1 LPRVNPGEHTI
12 DTIKTEIQ
20 RIVAERQDLRGNGAA
35 AEVLEENRRLLAH
48 AQALFSHLLIQH
60 HLPQP
65 ATA

>member
-1 LPRVNPGEHTI
+1 MNQGDHTI
-12 DTIKTEIQ
+12 DTIQTEIQ
-20 RIVAERQDLRGNGAA
+20 RIVAERQDLRGNGAG

-48 AQALFSHLLIQH
+48 AQALFSRLLIQH